1 MSGEQDLCGAV
12 LGGRYR
18 VERRLAGGGMGVV
31 YAATDTRLDR
41 KIALKVVHAHLAHDA
56 RILERFRREASAA
69 GGLEHPHIV
78 QVTDFV
84 EAEGAPP
91 FLVMEL
97 LQGEPL
103 SEVLRRERTL
113 DAGRMAFIAWQTLDA
128 LGAAHAA
135 GIVHRDLKPANI
147 FLTTVAGVR
156 DVVKVLDFGVAKL
169 SDSAMKLTQAGDVIG
184 TPAFMAPEQLR
195 GEEIDGRADLYAIG
209 VVMYGCLAGAP
220 PFWSPDPAETV
231 RRVVAGNYESL
242 AARVPGLDPALAA
255 IVEKAFAARRE
266 VRFGSAGELR
276 AALAPFVET
285 EGAGRNSSRPPVR
298 PSDHPDAASPETRVG
313 LDATVPA
320 GVAAHDAAAPAAV
333 GRATLPGA
341 PPASA
346 QGGLRVGVPV
356 LVFGG
361 LAVLVAGLLLVV
373 AAWFLGRESAPDAVP
388 PPAPPSLGEAQ
399 RRLLGAADGG
409 ASLRVLF
416 VPAVDAG
423 VAEPG
428 AVLVPG
434 ASLAPL
440 EPIAPSAPGKDAPT
454 GDVPPE

>member
-169 SDSAMKLTQAGDVIG
+169 RDSSIKLTQAGDVIG

-195 GEEIDGRADLYAIG
+195 GEEIDGRADLYALG

-231 RRVVAGNYESL
+231 RRVIAGSYEPL
-242 AARVPGLDPALAA
+242 AARVPGLDPGLAA
-255 IVEKAFAARRE
+255 VVERAFAARRE
-266 VRFGSAGELR
+266 TRFGSAGELR
-276 AALAPFVET
+276 AALAPFVES
-285 EGAGRNSSRPPVR
+285 EGAGRSSSRPPER
-298 PSDHPDAASPETRVG
+298 LSDPADYAALETRVG

-320 GVAAHDAAAPAAV
+320 GVAAHEPAAPAV
-333 GRATLPGA
+333 GRTPLPNASLA
-341 PPASA
+341 PSP
-346 QGGLRVGVPV
+346 GGLRVGVPT

-361 LAVLVAGLLLVV
+361 LAVVVAGLLMVV
-373 AAWFLGRESAPDAVP
+373 AAWFLGRESAPAPIV
-388 PPAPPSLGEAQ
+388 APPVAPALNDAQ
-399 RRLLGAADGG
+399 RRLLGRMDGG
-409 ASLRVLF
+409 ASLPVLF
-416 VPAVDAG
+416 VPTLDAG
-423 VAEPG
+423 TLPQ
-428 AVLVPG
+428 G
-434 ASLAPL
+434 ASLAPINPTVPTL
-440 EPIAPSAPGKDAPT
+440 PDKQVLPEVPGD
-454 GDVPPE
+454 D

>member
-84 EAEGAPP
+84 EAPGAPP

-113 DAGRMAFIAWQTLDA
+113 EPGRMAFIAWQTLDA

-169 SDSAMKLTQAGDVIG
+169 SDSNVKLTQAGDVIG

-195 GEEIDGRADLYAIG
+195 GEEIDGRADLYALG

-220 PFWSPDPAETV
+220 PFWASDPGETV
-231 RRVVAGNYESL
+231 RRVVAGTYEPL
-242 AARVPGLDPALAA
+242 VARVPGLEPALAVV
-255 IVEKAFAARRE
+255 VEKAFAARRE
-266 VRFGSAGELR
+266 SRFGAAGELR

-285 EGAGRNSSRPPVR
+285 EGAGRNSSRPPAR
-298 PSDHPDAASPETRVG
+298 ISDAPVSGALETRVG
-313 LDATVPA
+313 LDAMVRA
-320 GVAAHDAAAPAAV
+320 GVV
-333 GRATLPGA
+333 TPGVA
-341 PPASA
+341 SPLSGHASPPNVPPDSA

-373 AAWFLGRESAPDAVP
+373 AAWFLGRESAPDAA
-388 PPAPPSLGEAQ
+388 PPASLPSLGEAQ
-399 RRLLGAADGG
+399 RRFLGGADGG
-409 ASLRVLF
+409 AALRVLF
-416 VPAVDAG
+416 EPAPDAG
-423 VAEPG
+423 
-428 AVLVPG
+428 G
-434 ASLAPL
+434 ASLAPGASF
-440 EPIAPSAPGKDAPT
+440 APLAPT
-454 GDVPPE
+454 EPLVPAKDTPPGGAPPD

>member
-1 MSGEQDLCGAV
+1 
-12 LGGRYR
+12 
-18 VERRLAGGGMGVV
+18 
-31 YAATDTRLDR
+31 
-41 KIALKVVHAHLAHDA
+41 
-56 RILERFRREASAA
+56 
-69 GGLEHPHIV
+69 V

-84 EAEGAPP
+84 EGEGAPP

-113 DAGRMAFIAWQTLDA
+113 EPGRMAFIAWQTLDA

-195 GEEIDGRADLYAIG
+195 GEEIDGRADLYALG

-231 RRVVAGNYESL
+231 RRVVAGAFERL
-242 AARVPGLDPALAA
+242 ATRVPGLDPALAA
-255 IVEKAFAARRE
+255 LVERAFAARRE
-266 VRFGSAGELR
+266 SRFGSAGELR
-276 AALAPFVET
+276 AALAPFVAS
-285 EGAGRNSSRPPVR
+285 EGAGRNSSRPPERV
-298 PSDHPDAASPETRVG
+298 SDHPAAAALETQVG

-320 GVAAHDAAAPAAV
+320 GVAAHGAAA
-333 GRATLPGA
+333 GDSLPGA
-341 PPASA
+341 PQGSA
-346 QGGLRVGVPV
+346 QGGLRVGIPV

-361 LAVLVAGLLLVV
+361 LALLVAGLLLVV
-373 AAWFLGRESAPDAVP
+373 AAWFLGRESAPSAVAAP
-388 PPAPPSLGEAQ
+388 PPLNDAQ
-399 RRLLGAADGG
+399 RLLLGGPDGG
-409 ASLRVLF
+409 LTLPVLF
-416 VPAVDAG
+416 VPTFDAG
-423 VAEPG
+423 V
-428 AVLVPG
+428 V
-434 ASLAPL
+434 APAPDALL
-440 EPIAPSAPGKDAPT
+440 EPLAAPVFVKDAPP
-454 GDVPPE
+454 GVVSER

>member
-84 EAEGAPP
+84 EAQGAPP

-113 DAGRMAFIAWQTLDA
+113 EPGRMAFIAWQTLDA

-147 FLTTVAGVR
+147 FLTTVAGVL

-169 SDSAMKLTQAGDVIG
+169 SDSNVKLTQAGDVIG

-195 GEEIDGRADLYAIG
+195 GEEIDGRADLYALG
-209 VVMYGCLAGAP
+209 VVMYGCLAGTP

-231 RRVVAGNYESL
+231 RRVVAGTYEPL
-242 AARVPGLDPALAA
+242 VARVPGLEPALAA
-255 IVEKAFAARRE
+255 VVEKAFAARRE
-266 VRFGSAGELR
+266 ARFGSAGELR

-298 PSDHPDAASPETRVG
+298 TSDHPAAAALETRVG

-320 GVAAHDAAAPAAV
+320 GVAAHDPAVPVAAGRASLPSAAPAS
-333 GRATLPGA
+333 P
-341 PPASA
+341 
-346 QGGLRVGVPV
+346 QGLRVGVPV

-373 AAWFLGRESAPDAVP
+373 AAWFLGRESAPDAAP
-388 PPAPPSLGEAQ
+388 PPALPSLGEAQ
-399 RRLLGAADGG
+399 RRFLGGADGG
-409 ASLRVLF
+409 AALRVLF
-416 VPAVDAG
+416 QSAPDAG
-423 VAEPG
+423 G
-428 AVLVPG
+428 APLAPG

-440 EPIAPSAPGKDAPT
+440 APT
-454 GDVPPE
+454 GPLVPAKDTPPGDAAPD